1 MPGTYLNTFF
11 SFIFSFLYMHS
22 YTGHKSKS
30 ERPLSASI
38 KFKSL
43 SDKKGTKQ
51 RREEGRKSQLGWVRV
66 EAPVGVI
73 NAEPR
78 KIRDGIREE
87 RKESLEVQL
96 GIINWI
102 DQKHF

>member
-1 MPGTYLNTFF
+1 
-11 SFIFSFLYMHS
+11 MHS

-43 SDKKGTKQ
+43 SDKKNTKQ
-51 RREEGRKSQLGWVRV
+51 RREEGRKSHLGWVRV
-66 EAPVGVI
+66 EGWEGVL

-78 KIRDGIREE
+78 RIWDGIREP

-96 GIINWI
+96 GITNWLLLNALQEI
-102 DQKHF
+102 